1 MGFKGGEAGETPQ
14 RRPSHRPQTP
24 QRLKYTG
31 TCAWGLTLAR
41 EAGMVPSVH
50 WGREGVR
57 PGGSQGMM
65 WVYVCEGEKVLKS
78 SKKLSLGLLLPNSS

>member
-1 MGFKGGEAGETPQ
+1 MWDPQKGFKGGEAAETPQ

-41 EAGMVPSVH
+41 RLVWSPPCTGV
-50 WGREGVR
+50 GRESGQTAVK
-57 PGGSQGMM
+57 
-65 WVYVCEGEKVLKS
+65 E
-78 SKKLSLGLLLPNSS
+78 